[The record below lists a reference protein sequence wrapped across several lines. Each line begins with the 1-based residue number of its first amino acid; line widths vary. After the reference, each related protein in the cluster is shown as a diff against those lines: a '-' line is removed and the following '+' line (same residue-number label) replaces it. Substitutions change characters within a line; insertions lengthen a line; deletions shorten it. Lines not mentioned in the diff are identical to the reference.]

1 MTTLAVLPLL
11 ETLRDHA
18 EDPDLLHLLDP
29 NPTDREWTLLISTD
43 DLQVWLIAW
52 PPGASPGWHDHGTAS
67 GAFTTLR
74 GQLVEHS
81 WDEGT
86 QTLDLGPGDARAFSS
101 GHVHD
106 VRNESDQPALS
117 LHAYSPRLTTMTRYV
132 LENGRLVIIG
142 TEQEGETW

>member
-11 ETLRDHA
+11 ENLRDLA
-18 EDPDLLHLLDP
+18 DDPDLFHLLDP

-43 DLQVWLIAW
+43 DLQVWLISW
-52 PPGASPGWHDHGTAS
+52 PPGARTGWHDHGTAS

-74 GQLVEHS
+74 GTLVEHS
-81 WDEGT
+81 WDDDVQQLE
-86 QTLDLGPGDARAFSS
+86 LGAGDARAFSS

-117 LHAYSPRLTTMTRYV
+117 LHAYSPRLTTMTRYEV
-132 LENGRLVIIG
+132 SSGWLVATG
-142 TEQEGETW
+142 VERAGEEW